1 MTEFALILIGTVLVN
16 NFVLVKFLGLCP
28 FMGVSKK
35 LESAI
40 GMGMATTFVLTL
52 SSICTW
58 LVNQYLLAPL
68 GIEYLRTI
76 AFILVIASVV
86 QFTETVMRK
95 TSPVLYQVLGIF
107 LPLIT
112 VNCAVLGV
120 TILNLQANLD
130 LMRSAVYG
138 FGAAAGF
145 SLVLVLFAAQRE
157 RIAAADVP
165 EPFQGSA
172 IALVTAGLMSL
183 AFMGFAGLV
192 SN

>member
-1 MTEFALILIGTVLVN
+1 
-16 NFVLVKFLGLCP
+16 
-28 FMGVSKK
+28 MGVSKK

-58 LVNQYLLAPL
+58 LVNHYLLAPL

-120 TILNLQANLD
+120 TLLNLQADLD

-145 SLVLVLFAAQRE
+145 SLVLILFAAQRE